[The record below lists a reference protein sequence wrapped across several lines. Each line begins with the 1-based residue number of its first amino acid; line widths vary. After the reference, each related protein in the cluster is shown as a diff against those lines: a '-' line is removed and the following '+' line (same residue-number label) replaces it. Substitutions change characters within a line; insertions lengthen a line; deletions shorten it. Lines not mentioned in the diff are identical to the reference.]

1 MLKEPIRYKI
11 KMDLFEEIKQIV
23 SEQLGVKPE
32 EVKPA
37 ASFKDDLG
45 ADSLDAVELI
55 MTLEEKFGIEIS
67 DIDAEMMLT
76 VNDVLIA
83 KKNKELEG
91 KSCCVWRE
99 MYRVKICPKCASE
112 IQECPACKRETWC
125 RQGWYKHQFLGCGFE
140 GRKVVK

>member
-1 MLKEPIRYKI
+1 MLINNKMKQAVGGNWGKPKGIEQPIKLRDI
-11 KMDLFEEIKQIV
+11 
-23 SEQLGVKPE
+23 
-32 EVKPA
+32 
-37 ASFKDDLG
+37 DLG
-45 ADSLDAVELI
+45 PRHVPGKKKKRKKNKQRFVFKGSCCPFCHAELPFD
-55 MTLEEKFGIEIS
+55 E
-67 DIDAEMMLT
+67 
-76 VNDVLIA
+76 VLIA

-112 IQECPACKRETWC
+112 IKECPACKRETWC